1 MIFLLTLLWLLPVK
15 PAVAATYQQCPVS
28 STCTIGE
35 WLYDDEYQP
44 QTGAVCTLTAKYP
57 DGSDFLTASASAT
70 ADAWYYYDAAIG
82 TTEGLY
88 PANLCCS
95 VGSDYLCLDKSFE
108 VKAAGAALTAADVW
122 ASSSRSLTSFGSLAT
137 DVWNN
142 STRSLTS
149 FGDLISNVWNYST
162 TTTNTPAVITNI
174 VQEQTEQ
181 RELLEKLVNAPVVS
195 LSLEEGRSIPDL
207 NTKLEQSRTQA
218 NALYEAIQSGKINN
232 PELLTLAEAWD
243 APIILE
249 LNLAASLKNL
259 ALLSELV
266 GEPGNDSQEP
276 TLFGF
281 LAKVSERNDSLK
293 AESQKLAVLL
303 DDWNGLGESVLDR
316 AIVNSRKQ
324 VLVLN
329 EYPGGDQLLQP
340 TKTSQDQKLNLKNLV
355 FNLQALLGLNRQIL
369 AINAGE
375 SVRAL
380 WLEEGSIIFR
390 GVITNPSAVISQTV
404 PLKFYLPRE
413 LKTEDILTLDPS
425 LETHYDTTEEALFVT
440 GSYTLAPEE
449 TRLVFV
455 EVEDVWQLIAGEL
468 ETIKKQA
475 AELLKPLEKTSYFS
489 QGTVLK
495 SQIDVNLDKIL
506 LTQSKAI
513 TPENRI
519 RAYREARLELNG
531 INTNIQRLQD
541 LVAQASGTG
550 SIFGFVG
557 GVQTVAVWGIL
568 LVVIASF
575 VFLTIYMRQLKSRP
589 AKAPAAPK
597 PPAIPWS
604 NPVLIPAVILATA
617 IITVMITQ
625 LILKPKTAPATIL
638 QVIEPSPLA
647 SPSLKPQEI
656 NIKQEKQVLGTA
668 TPKHLTVPADSSVNI
683 RSRPSLDAQVVMRLK
698 TSVDIFV
705 FEQNSDWSR
714 VGFSPDDLKQSWWVS
729 SQFLD

>member
-1 MIFLLTLLWLLPVK
+1 
-15 PAVAATYQQCPVS
+15 
-28 STCTIGE
+28 
-35 WLYDDEYQP
+35 
-44 QTGAVCTLTAKYP
+44 
-57 DGSDFLTASASAT
+57 
-70 ADAWYYYDAAIG
+70 
-82 TTEGLY
+82 
-88 PANLCCS
+88 
-95 VGSDYLCLDKSFE
+95 
-108 VKAAGAALTAADVW
+108 
-122 ASSSRSLTSFGSLAT
+122 
-137 DVWNN
+137 
-142 STRSLTS
+142 
-149 FGDLISNVWNYST
+149 
-162 TTTNTPAVITNI
+162 
-174 VQEQTEQ
+174 
-181 RELLEKLVNAPVVS
+181 LEKLVNAPVVS

-455 EVEDVWQLIAGEL
+455 EVEDVWQLTAGEL

>member
-1 MIFLLTLLWLLPVK
+1 M
-15 PAVAATYQQCPVS
+15 
-28 STCTIGE
+28 
-35 WLYDDEYQP
+35 
-44 QTGAVCTLTAKYP
+44 
-57 DGSDFLTASASAT
+57 
-70 ADAWYYYDAAIG
+70 
-82 TTEGLY
+82 
-88 PANLCCS
+88 
-95 VGSDYLCLDKSFE
+95 
-108 VKAAGAALTAADVW
+108 
-122 ASSSRSLTSFGSLAT
+122 
-137 DVWNN
+137 
-142 STRSLTS
+142 
-149 FGDLISNVWNYST
+149 
-162 TTTNTPAVITNI
+162 
-174 VQEQTEQ
+174 
-181 RELLEKLVNAPVVS
+181 EKLVNAPVVS

-455 EVEDVWQLIAGEL
+455 EVEDVWQLTAGEL

>member
-1 MIFLLTLLWLLPVK
+1 
-15 PAVAATYQQCPVS
+15 
-28 STCTIGE
+28 
-35 WLYDDEYQP
+35 
-44 QTGAVCTLTAKYP
+44 
-57 DGSDFLTASASAT
+57 
-70 ADAWYYYDAAIG
+70 
-82 TTEGLY
+82 
-88 PANLCCS
+88 
-95 VGSDYLCLDKSFE
+95 
-108 VKAAGAALTAADVW
+108 
-122 ASSSRSLTSFGSLAT
+122 
-137 DVWNN
+137 
-142 STRSLTS
+142 
-149 FGDLISNVWNYST
+149 
-162 TTTNTPAVITNI
+162 
-174 VQEQTEQ
+174 
-181 RELLEKLVNAPVVS
+181 LEKLVNAPVVS

-455 EVEDVWQLIAGEL
+455 EVEDVWQLTAGEL

-531 INTNIQRLQD
+531 INTNIRRLQD

-604 NPVLIPAVILATA
+604 NPVLIPAVVLATA

>member
-1 MIFLLTLLWLLPVK
+1 M
-15 PAVAATYQQCPVS
+15 
-28 STCTIGE
+28 
-35 WLYDDEYQP
+35 
-44 QTGAVCTLTAKYP
+44 
-57 DGSDFLTASASAT
+57 
-70 ADAWYYYDAAIG
+70 
-82 TTEGLY
+82 
-88 PANLCCS
+88 
-95 VGSDYLCLDKSFE
+95 
-108 VKAAGAALTAADVW
+108 
-122 ASSSRSLTSFGSLAT
+122 
-137 DVWNN
+137 
-142 STRSLTS
+142 
-149 FGDLISNVWNYST
+149 
-162 TTTNTPAVITNI
+162 
-174 VQEQTEQ
+174 
-181 RELLEKLVNAPVVS
+181 EKLVNAPVVS

-316 AIVNSRKQ
+316 AIVNSQKQ

-455 EVEDVWQLIAGEL
+455 EVEDVWQLTAGEL

>member
-1 MIFLLTLLWLLPVK
+1 M
-15 PAVAATYQQCPVS
+15 
-28 STCTIGE
+28 
-35 WLYDDEYQP
+35 
-44 QTGAVCTLTAKYP
+44 
-57 DGSDFLTASASAT
+57 
-70 ADAWYYYDAAIG
+70 
-82 TTEGLY
+82 
-88 PANLCCS
+88 
-95 VGSDYLCLDKSFE
+95 
-108 VKAAGAALTAADVW
+108 
-122 ASSSRSLTSFGSLAT
+122 
-137 DVWNN
+137 
-142 STRSLTS
+142 
-149 FGDLISNVWNYST
+149 
-162 TTTNTPAVITNI
+162 
-174 VQEQTEQ
+174 
-181 RELLEKLVNAPVVS
+181 EKLVNAPVVS

-316 AIVNSRKQ
+316 AIVNSQKQ

-425 LETHYDTTEEALFVT
+425 LETHYDTTEEALF
-440 GSYTLAPEE
+440 
-449 TRLVFV
+449 
-455 EVEDVWQLIAGEL
+455 
-468 ETIKKQA
+468 
-475 AELLKPLEKTSYFS
+475 
-489 QGTVLK
+489 
-495 SQIDVNLDKIL
+495 
-506 LTQSKAI
+506 
-513 TPENRI
+513 
-519 RAYREARLELNG
+519 
-531 INTNIQRLQD
+531 
-541 LVAQASGTG
+541 
-550 SIFGFVG
+550 
-557 GVQTVAVWGIL
+557 
-568 LVVIASF
+568 
-575 VFLTIYMRQLKSRP
+575 
-589 AKAPAAPK
+589 
-597 PPAIPWS
+597 
-604 NPVLIPAVILATA
+604 
-617 IITVMITQ
+617 
-625 LILKPKTAPATIL
+625 
-638 QVIEPSPLA
+638 
-647 SPSLKPQEI
+647 
-656 NIKQEKQVLGTA
+656 
-668 TPKHLTVPADSSVNI
+668 
-683 RSRPSLDAQVVMRLK
+683 
-698 TSVDIFV
+698 
-705 FEQNSDWSR
+705 
-714 VGFSPDDLKQSWWVS
+714 
-729 SQFLD
+729 

>member
-1 MIFLLTLLWLLPVK
+1 
-15 PAVAATYQQCPVS
+15 
-28 STCTIGE
+28 
-35 WLYDDEYQP
+35 
-44 QTGAVCTLTAKYP
+44 
-57 DGSDFLTASASAT
+57 
-70 ADAWYYYDAAIG
+70 
-82 TTEGLY
+82 
-88 PANLCCS
+88 
-95 VGSDYLCLDKSFE
+95 
-108 VKAAGAALTAADVW
+108 
-122 ASSSRSLTSFGSLAT
+122 
-137 DVWNN
+137 
-142 STRSLTS
+142 
-149 FGDLISNVWNYST
+149 
-162 TTTNTPAVITNI
+162 
-174 VQEQTEQ
+174 
-181 RELLEKLVNAPVVS
+181 ELLEKLVNAPVVS

-455 EVEDVWQLIAGEL
+455 EVEDVWQLTAGEL

>member
-1 MIFLLTLLWLLPVK
+1 
-15 PAVAATYQQCPVS
+15 
-28 STCTIGE
+28 
-35 WLYDDEYQP
+35 
-44 QTGAVCTLTAKYP
+44 
-57 DGSDFLTASASAT
+57 
-70 ADAWYYYDAAIG
+70 
-82 TTEGLY
+82 
-88 PANLCCS
+88 
-95 VGSDYLCLDKSFE
+95 
-108 VKAAGAALTAADVW
+108 
-122 ASSSRSLTSFGSLAT
+122 
-137 DVWNN
+137 
-142 STRSLTS
+142 
-149 FGDLISNVWNYST
+149 
-162 TTTNTPAVITNI
+162 
-174 VQEQTEQ
+174 
-181 RELLEKLVNAPVVS
+181 LEKLVNAPVVS

-316 AIVNSRKQ
+316 AITNSRKQ
-324 VLVLN
+324 VLALN

-455 EVEDVWQLIAGEL
+455 EVEDVWQLTAGEL